1 MREMASMIKRFTFLT
16 SFLHLCA
23 FAYCSQ
29 FYKLYVTSFK
39 RGRFFDIKLIKYTRY
54 IKKWG
59 NLYVTIRNWVKFAL
73 WALLIGGL
81 VNAVASLIIRWDFY
95 QPYLANGEISEF
107 LAALVWNIVLGVT
120 MSVMAQAGFFAYLT
134 LHQVGVNIFR
144 TLTLWNWIQILLI
157 IIVLVDIIVFR
168 FAPGANVA
176 GDWIFYGFL
185 LAVLVGVAIWTAI
198 KKIKMTQKP
207 HVLISTL
214 FFMIVITSL
223 EWIIAL
229 MGRQDNIDVYVALL
243 LFPLVA
249 VNAYQILMLPKYNAQ
264 SEEDR
269 KRLEE
274 RRKAR
279 KETTK
284 TVKA

>member
-1 MREMASMIKRFTFLT
+1 M
-16 SFLHLCA
+16 
-23 FAYCSQ
+23 
-29 FYKLYVTSFK
+29 
-39 RGRFFDIKLIKYTRY
+39 
-54 IKKWG
+54 
-59 NLYVTIRNWVKFAL
+59 TIRNWVKFAF
-73 WALLIGGL
+73 WALLIGGI

-95 QPYLANGEISEF
+95 QPYLANGEIVDF
-107 LAALVWNIVLGVT
+107 LAAIVWNIILGMT

-144 TLTLWNWIQILLI
+144 SLTLWNWVQVLLI
-157 IIVLVDIIVFR
+157 AIVVIDIVVFR
-168 FAPGANVA
+168 FAPDAKSIT
-176 GDWIFYGFL
+176 DWIFYGFL
-185 LAVLVGVAIWTAI
+185 ILVLVVTAITTAI

-207 HVLISTL
+207 HILISTM

-243 LFPLVA
+243 LFPLLA

-264 SEEDR
+264 SEADR
-269 KRLEE
+269 KELEE
-274 RRKAR
+274 RRKLR
-279 KETTK
+279 KEAAK

>member
-1 MREMASMIKRFTFLT
+1 M
-16 SFLHLCA
+16 
-23 FAYCSQ
+23 
-29 FYKLYVTSFK
+29 
-39 RGRFFDIKLIKYTRY
+39 
-54 IKKWG
+54 
-59 NLYVTIRNWVKFAL
+59 TIRNWVKFAF
-73 WALLIGGL
+73 WALVIGGL

-107 LAALVWNIVLGVT
+107 LAAVVWNVVLGMT

-144 TLTLWNWIQILLI
+144 SLTLWNWIQILLI

-168 FAPGANVA
+168 FAPGASAA
-176 GDWIFYGFL
+176 GEWLIYGFL
-185 LAVLVGVAIWTAI
+185 LAVLVGAAILTAI

-279 KETTK
+279 KEATK
-284 TVKA
+284 TAKA

>member
-1 MREMASMIKRFTFLT
+1 M
-16 SFLHLCA
+16 
-23 FAYCSQ
+23 
-29 FYKLYVTSFK
+29 
-39 RGRFFDIKLIKYTRY
+39 
-54 IKKWG
+54 
-59 NLYVTIRNWVKFAL
+59 TIRNWVKFAF

-107 LAALVWNIVLGVT
+107 LAALVWNIVLGMT

-176 GDWIFYGFL
+176 RDWIFYGFL
-185 LAVLVGVAIWTAI
+185 LAVLVGVAICTAV

>member
-1 MREMASMIKRFTFLT
+1 
-16 SFLHLCA
+16 
-23 FAYCSQ
+23 
-29 FYKLYVTSFK
+29 
-39 RGRFFDIKLIKYTRY
+39 
-54 IKKWG
+54 
-59 NLYVTIRNWVKFAL
+59 VKFAF
-73 WALLIGGL
+73 WALVIGGL

-107 LAALVWNIVLGVT
+107 LAAVVWNVVLGMT

-144 TLTLWNWIQILLI
+144 SLTLWNWIQILLI

-168 FAPGANVA
+168 FAPGASAA
-176 GDWIFYGFL
+176 GEWLIYGFL
-185 LAVLVGVAIWTAI
+185 LAVLVGAAIWTAI

-279 KETTK
+279 KEATK
-284 TVKA
+284 TAKA

>member
-1 MREMASMIKRFTFLT
+1 M
-16 SFLHLCA
+16 
-23 FAYCSQ
+23 
-29 FYKLYVTSFK
+29 
-39 RGRFFDIKLIKYTRY
+39 
-54 IKKWG
+54 
-59 NLYVTIRNWVKFAL
+59 TIRNWVKFAF
-73 WALLIGGL
+73 WALIIGGL

-107 LAALVWNIVLGVT
+107 LAAVVWNIVLGMT

-144 TLTLWNWIQILLI
+144 SLTLWNWIQILLI

-168 FAPGANVA
+168 FAPGASAA

-185 LAVLVGVAIWTAI
+185 LAVLVVAAIWTAI

-284 TVKA
+284 TAKA